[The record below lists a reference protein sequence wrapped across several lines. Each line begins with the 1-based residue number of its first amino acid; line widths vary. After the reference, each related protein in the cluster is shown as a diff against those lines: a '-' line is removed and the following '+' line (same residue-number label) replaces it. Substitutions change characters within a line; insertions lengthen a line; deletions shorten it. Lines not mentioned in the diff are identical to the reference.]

1 MENSKKKFDDGVSIK
16 QMTRARHA
24 DQGWLLLIAKDIMP
38 SIAWRRDR
46 QRDRDRRTEKER
58 ETETLPA
65 GTKPR
70 TSHHRSPGGER
81 ERQRHDPRAQN
92 QGHHIID
99 RLEERQRQRHDPR
112 AQNQG
117 HHTID
122 CLEERGVE
130 RVSARR
136 PSLTGREGHR
146 QSDEHWNRFKGNVG
160 KLAHMRDEMEG
171 IWAFRAHRYHIELTE
186 LS

>member
-24 DQGWLLLIAKDIMP
+24 DQDWLLLIAKDIMP

-46 QRDRDRRTEKER
+46 QTDRDR
-58 ETETLPA
+58 ETETD
-65 GTKPR
+65 GQR
-70 TSHHRSPGGER
+70 HR
-81 ERQRHDPRAQN
+81 ERRYLRAQN
-92 QGHHIID
+92 QGHHTID
-99 RLEERQRQRHDPR
+99 RLEERKRQRHDPR

-122 CLEERGVE
+122 CLEERGAE

>member
-81 ERQRHDPRAQN
+81 ETETRPAGTKPRTS
-92 QGHHIID
+92 HH
-99 RLEERQRQRHDPR
+99 RLPGGER
-112 AQNQG
+112 
-117 HHTID
+117 
-122 CLEERGVE
+122 
-130 RVSARR
+130 RR
-136 PSLTGREGHR
+136 KSKR
-146 QSDEHWNRFKGNVG
+146 
-160 KLAHMRDEMEG
+160 
-171 IWAFRAHRYHIELTE
+171 
-186 LS
+186 